1 MLFKNAFMI
10 RSMIILTVILSSNFP
25 VFGFKFKTGLH
36 ITIYYLSVGF
46 NAIKTLNKISLALL
60 TQVET

>member
-1 MLFKNAFMI
+1 
-10 RSMIILTVILSSNFP
+10 MIILTVILSSNFP

-46 NAIKTLNKISLALL
+46 NAIKMLNKISLALL

>member
-10 RSMIILTVILSSNFP
+10 RSMIILTVIISSNFP
-25 VFGFKFKTGLH
+25 VFDFKFKTELH

-46 NAIKTLNKISLALL
+46 NAIKMLNKISLALL

>member
-1 MLFKNAFMI
+1 MI

-25 VFGFKFKTGLH
+25 VFDFKFKTELH

-46 NAIKTLNKISLALL
+46 NAIKMLSKISLALL